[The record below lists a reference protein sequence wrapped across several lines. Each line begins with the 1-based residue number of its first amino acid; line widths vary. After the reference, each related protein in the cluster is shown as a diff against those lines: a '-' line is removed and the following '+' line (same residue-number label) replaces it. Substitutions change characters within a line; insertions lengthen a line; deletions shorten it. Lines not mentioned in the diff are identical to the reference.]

1 MTLIDHHPSAP
12 LGSVSHLDQYDIETF
27 SHEDAILCRN
37 TAPLV
42 SMAFGFIRRN
52 VGVRILGRDIGAGLV
67 TLILKLKGVDTLDL
81 EHRLREWCNSE
92 TRKLY
97 ARGHEASAA
106 AVEDKVT
113 CIQVFIDNLD
123 NKNISDL
130 ILKIESLFSDN
141 NRGLLT
147 LCTIH
152 KAKGLEWPTVFI
164 LDRNLYMPSKWA
176 QKSWELK
183 QENNLLYVAVTR
195 AKLNLRYISSGRWI
209 VPLSEEAKVA
219 KVLETL

>member
-1 MTLIDHHPSAP
+1 MTLIDHHPLAP
-12 LGSVSHLDQYDIETF
+12 VGSVSHLDQYDIQAF
-27 SHEDAILCRN
+27 SPDDAILCRN

-52 VGVRILGRDIGAGLV
+52 VGVRILGRDIGAGLI
-67 TLILKLKGVDTLDL
+67 TLIDKLKPTDTLDL
-81 EHRLREWCNSE
+81 EGKLRDWCNSE

-123 NKNISDL
+123 DKHISSL
-130 ILKIESLFSDN
+130 KTKIESLFSDN
-141 NRGLLT
+141 NKGLLT

-152 KAKGLEWPTVFI
+152 KAKGLEWTTVFI
-164 LDRNLYMPSKWA
+164 LDRDLYMPSKWA

-209 VPLSEEAKVA
+209 VPVSEETK
-219 KVLETL
+219 KQRVLETL